1 MLPTYSPPTQE
12 QIRQWLTYVEQGI
25 EAHRFAMRTI
35 VYSDN
40 VINKRIDFSLKKY
53 NITLRPIEKT
63 PHMIFGGE
71 QKYFPAFTL
80 ELISREPGS
89 GRGSIFDLAN
99 ALDQIM
105 PLMGFDYELKP
116 EHEMWLDFDGSWL
129 PAQTPAGIARGQWNH
144 SDVPN
149 PRIYELVAAFE
160 ALSTKSDERSK
171 KFSSL
176 PARLKEAASQA
187 NFSANLGL
195 LSYYKII
202 EVIAD
207 DVLPPP
213 ASEKRAH
220 SQQEK
225 MRMLL
230 ELYPHNFSVEDC
242 VKVSAARNKLAHS
255 YGKCFA
261 REAHLCKQIALW
273 ATEQIAFKLSL
284 AVC

>member
-1 MLPTYSPPTQE
+1 
-12 QIRQWLTYVEQGI
+12 
-25 EAHRFAMRTI
+25 
-35 VYSDN
+35 
-40 VINKRIDFSLKKY
+40 
-53 NITLRPIEKT
+53 
-63 PHMIFGGE
+63 MIFGGE
-71 QKYFPAFTL
+71 QKYFPAFIL
-80 ELISREPGS
+80 ELVSKGPVA
-89 GRGSIFDLAN
+89 GRGSIYDLAN

-116 EHEMWLDFDGSWL
+116 EHEMWLDYDGSWL
-129 PAQTPAGIARGQWNH
+129 PAQTSSGMVRGQWSH

-149 PRIYELVAAFE
+149 ERIYELVAAFE
-160 ALSTKSDERSK
+160 TISTKPDERSK
-171 KFSSL
+171 KFSTL
-176 PARLKEAASQA
+176 PQRLKEAASQA

-213 ASEKRAH
+213 PPEKRAH

-225 MRMLL
+225 MKMLL
-230 ELYPHNFSVEDC
+230 ELYPHNFNVEDC

-273 ATEQIAFKLSL
+273 ATEQIAFQL
-284 AVC
+284 

>member
-1 MLPTYSPPTQE
+1 MLPTYFPPTPA
-12 QIRQWLTYVEQGI
+12 QIRQWLTYAEQGV
-25 EAHRFAMRTI
+25 EARRFAMRTI

-40 VINKRIDFSLKKY
+40 VINKRINFSLKKY
-53 NITLRPIEKT
+53 DITLQPIEKT
-63 PHMIFGGE
+63 PSMVFGGE
-71 QKYFPAFTL
+71 QKYFPAFVF
-80 ELISREPGS
+80 ELISKGPVAE
-89 GRGSIFDLAN
+89 RGSIYDLAN

-116 EHEMWLDFDGSWL
+116 EYEMWFDYDGSWL
-129 PAQTPAGIARGQWNH
+129 PAQTPSGIVRGQWSH

-149 PRIYELVAAFE
+149 ARIYELVTAFE
-160 ALSTKSDERSK
+160 TISTQSDERSK
-171 KFSSL
+171 KFSAL
-176 PARLKEAASQA
+176 PKRLKEAASQA

-213 ASEKRAH
+213 PLEKRAH

-225 MRMLL
+225 MKMLL
-230 ELYPHNFSVEDC
+230 ELYPHSFNVDDC
-242 VKVSAARNKLAHS
+242 AKVSIARNKLAHS

-261 REAHLCKQIALW
+261 MEAHLCKQIALW
-273 ATEQIAFKLSL
+273 ATEQIAFELL
-284 AVC
+284 V